1 VTPAVASTTATIF
14 LISHFEPKALMEK
27 RYTKKALVFQI
38 AGSKR
43 DMRDLMMMS
52 VGMAL
57 SSDIRYA

>member
-1 VTPAVASTTATIF
+1 
-14 LISHFEPKALMEK
+14 MEK

-43 DMRDLMMMS
+43 DMRYLMMLMMMMMS

-57 SSDIRYA
+57 TSDIRYA

>member
-1 VTPAVASTTATIF
+1 
-14 LISHFEPKALMEK
+14 MEK

-43 DMRDLMMMS
+43 DMRDLMMLMMMMMMMMMS

-57 SSDIRYA
+57 TSDIRYA

>member
-1 VTPAVASTTATIF
+1 
-14 LISHFEPKALMEK
+14 MEK

-43 DMRDLMMMS
+43 DMRDLMMLMMMMMS

-57 SSDIRYA
+57 TSDIRYA

>member
-1 VTPAVASTTATIF
+1 
-14 LISHFEPKALMEK
+14 MEK

-43 DMRDLMMMS
+43 DMGDLMMLMMMMS

-57 SSDIRYA
+57 TSDIRYAESHVSGSEV